1 VKSAV
6 ALAAIVI
13 SIAVQTTLAG
23 YIFRGSSTAIDL
35 VLIVVVYIA
44 IKSGPVTGLLA
55 GTVAGLIQDA
65 LSSGVLGIG
74 GLAKTIVG
82 FLSGL
87 LGTQFIVTAPL
98 PRFLLLVVATALHAA
113 IFMGL
118 YTVLNLRQFHAPY
131 PAIVGQAFGNAFV
144 GVVAFQMIEWFPG
157 FVDRR
162 RAGRFLKR

>member
-1 VKSAV
+1 VRSAA
-6 ALAAIVI
+6 ALAAIL
-13 SIAVQTTLAG
+13 IAIALQTTLAR
-23 YIFRGSSTAIDL
+23 YIFRDSSTVIDL
-35 VLIVVVYIA
+35 VLIVVVYVA

-65 LSSGVLGIG
+65 QSGGVLGIG
-74 GLAKTIVG
+74 GLAKTMVG

-98 PRFLLLVVATALHAA
+98 PRFLLLVVATALHEA
-113 IFMGL
+113 IFIGL
-118 YTVLNLRQFHAPY
+118 YTMLNLRQYPSPY
-131 PAIVGQAFGNAFV
+131 SSVVGQAFGNAFV

>member
-1 VKSAV
+1 V
-6 ALAAIVI
+6 ALAVILVAIG
-13 SIAVQTTLAG
+13 VQTTLATTV
-23 YIFRGSSTAIDL
+23 FRGGSAIDL

-44 IKSGPVTGLLA
+44 IKSGPSTGLLA

-82 FLSGL
+82 FVSGV

-98 PRFLLLVVATALHAA
+98 PRFLLLMAGTALHAI

-118 YTVLNLRQFHAPY
+118 YSVLNLRQFSAPY
-131 PAIVGQAFGNAFV
+131 PAVLAQAFGNAFF
-144 GVVAFQMIEWFPG
+144 GVVLFQMIEWFPG

>member
-1 VKSAV
+1 M
-6 ALAAIVI
+6 
-13 SIAVQTTLAG
+13 
-23 YIFRGSSTAIDL
+23 
-35 VLIVVVYIA
+35 LIVVVFVA

-65 LSSGVLGIG
+65 LAGGILGIG
-74 GLAKTIVG
+74 GMAKTIVG
-82 FLSGL
+82 FLAGV

-98 PRFLLLVVATALHAA
+98 PRFLLLLVATGLHAA
-113 IFMGL
+113 LYMGL
-118 YTVLNLRQFHAPY
+118 YTALNLRQFSAPY

-144 GVVAFQMIEWFPG
+144 GVIAFQVIEWFPG

>member
-1 VKSAV
+1 MS
-6 ALAAIVI
+6 
-13 SIAVQTTLAG
+13 
-23 YIFRGSSTAIDL
+23 
-35 VLIVVVYIA
+35 A

-74 GLAKTIVG
+74 GLAKTMVG
-82 FLSGL
+82 FLSGV

-98 PRFLLLVVATALHAA
+98 PRFMLLVMATALHAA
-113 IFMGL
+113 IFIGL
-118 YTVLNLRQFHAPY
+118 YTLLNLRQFPAPY
-131 PAIVGQAFGNAFV
+131 SSIVGQAFGNAFV

>member
-1 VKSAV
+1 MRSAV
-6 ALAAIVI
+6 AVAAIVI
-13 SIAVQTTLAG
+13 AIAVQTTLAG

-82 FLSGL
+82 FLSGS

-98 PRFLLLVVATALHAA
+98 PRFMILLMATVLHAA

-118 YTVLNLRQFHAPY
+118 YTLLNLRQFPAPY
-131 PAIVGQAFGNAFV
+131 SSVLAQAFGNAFV
-144 GVVAFQMIEWFPG
+144 GVIAFQMIEWFPG

>member
-1 VKSAV
+1 MRTAA
-6 ALAAIVI
+6 ALAAILI
-13 SIAVQTTLAG
+13 AIAVQTTLAG
-23 YIFRGSSTAIDL
+23 YMFRGSTAIDL
-35 VLIVVVYIA
+35 VLIVVVYVA

-65 LSSGVLGIG
+65 LSSGILGIG

-82 FLSGL
+82 FLAGV

-98 PRFLLLVVATALHAA
+98 PRFLLLLLATALHAA

-118 YTVLNLRQFHAPY
+118 YTLLNLRQFPSPY

-144 GVVAFQMIEWFPG
+144 GVVAFQMIEWLPG

>member
-1 VKSAV
+1 MRSAA
-6 ALAAIVI
+6 ALAAILI
-13 SIAVQTTLAG
+13 AIAVQTTLAQ

-35 VLIVVVYIA
+35 VLIVVVYVG
-44 IKSGPVTGLLA
+44 IKSGPVTGVLA
-55 GTVAGLIQDA
+55 GTIAGLIQDS
-65 LSSGVLGIG
+65 LGPGILGIG

-82 FLSGL
+82 FLSGV

-98 PRFLLLVVATALHAA
+98 PRFLLLIVATALHAA
-113 IFMGL
+113 ISMGL
-118 YTVLNLRQFHAPY
+118 YTLLSLPQFPAPY
-131 PAIVGQAFGNAFV
+131 SSIIGQAFGNAFV

>member
-1 VKSAV
+1 MRSAAAFAAILI
-6 ALAAIVI
+6 ALAA
-13 SIAVQTTLAG
+13 QTTLAG
-23 YIFRGSSTAIDL
+23 YVFRSSTPIDL
-35 VLIVVVYIA
+35 VLIVVVYVA

-65 LSSGVLGIG
+65 LAGGILGIG
-74 GLAKTIVG
+74 GLAKTLVG
-82 FLSGL
+82 FLSGV

-98 PRFLLLVVATALHAA
+98 PRFLLVLVATAVHAA

-118 YTVLNLRQFHAPY
+118 YVLLELRQFPAPY

-144 GVVAFQMIEWFPG
+144 GVIGFQVIEWFPG

-162 RAGRFLKR
+162 RAGRFLRR

>member
-1 VKSAV
+1 MRSAA
-6 ALAAIVI
+6 ALAAILI

-23 YIFRGSSTAIDL
+23 YIFRGSSTTIDL
-35 VLIVVVYIA
+35 VLIVVVYVG

-65 LSSGVLGIG
+65 LSSGILGIG
-74 GLAKTIVG
+74 GLAKTMVG
-82 FLSGL
+82 FLSGV

-98 PRFLLLVVATALHAA
+98 PRFMLLVMATALHAA

-118 YTVLNLRQFHAPY
+118 YTLLNLRQFPAPY
-131 PAIVGQAFGNAFV
+131 SSIVGQAFGNAFV

>member
-1 VKSAV
+1 MRTAA
-6 ALAAIVI
+6 ALAAIL
-13 SIAVQTTLAG
+13 IAIAIQTTLAG
-23 YIFRGSSTAIDL
+23 YMFRGSTAIDL
-35 VLIVVVYIA
+35 VLIVVVYVA

-65 LSSGVLGIG
+65 LSSGILGIG

-82 FLSGL
+82 FLAGV

-98 PRFLLLVVATALHAA
+98 PRFVLLLMGTALHAA

-118 YTVLNLRQFHAPY
+118 YTLLNLRQFPSPY

-144 GVVAFQMIEWFPG
+144 GVVAFQMIEWLPG